1 MNLQIRK
8 VILASWQVLA
18 VTWVLMLTLALGFSA
33 HYLLKN
39 GFDYDQSHLAPI
51 TEVDDARVAAQKSLS
66 SFENYRLTFMVG
78 FPESHAQLFDD
89 NVLKL
94 KALWTPPAAL
104 ERVNWEGLEINQYFS
119 FYRLISNRLMNL
131 IDQHT
136 VGNSSDEELLARSL
150 ESLTGIGQANLIPK
164 ADDPLGFFDR
174 WAQKRL
180 PRSTVVSSGDTLKLY
195 AQGYVWAIFVF
206 QAPQNLENLSYLELN
221 NAIDDLKE
229 VSASIDPSSMVIVHG
244 KPYVGAAA
252 AQTHMLELSGIAT
265 FMIIFLGGLIRKW
278 SPSNRFPTLV
288 FFTILSS
295 YVAGLFAVIITFRE
309 VSLWSIVCGSSLT
322 GLVVMLVGYF
332 LLVHRHYSLLSP
344 VRVFDKILKPLLWI
358 VVIECMAIA
367 LLYIIPLP
375 PIRQAAVFMSSGLLA
390 CAITLILIFP
400 SFNPGPIA
408 ENDFSKK
415 MLIFSR
421 YFPRFSL
428 KHWQKRPSDYTAV
441 GITFF
446 VILLAGFI
454 QIKFTQNIENLTYVS
469 PEVATEQRR
478 VDSLLSLPNN
488 DKFFIV
494 TASSAQDVLMGEEAL
509 RLGFVQRGLNRSD
522 MTTTCISKWFP
533 SYTRQHEI
541 ELLRQEMFNRVKEP
555 LSAILGYQLPNPN
568 PVQLNVRFE
577 DWLNSPTA
585 YPVRHLW
592 LDVPEGFSSI
602 VQVAGMTENEM
613 QKLYG
618 LADHLAG
625 VTFVDMSGDANTFLA
640 QYRYIFVGIL
650 ALVIVCSFTVSL
662 FHYGLR
668 SWRIV
673 VPALL
678 GVASA
683 VSLSSWFDMPFTV
696 FSAMALIVAYGVGL
710 AIALLY
716 YTNEENED
724 LSFSLTTFGF
734 LSSSFAFCVI
744 GLSSTP
750 ALHIFG
756 LTTAM
761 GILSSGIIT
770 LLIRPQPKN

>member
-1 MNLQIRK
+1 MQIRK
-8 VILASWQVLA
+8 VILASWQMLA

-78 FPESHAQLFDD
+78 FPESHTQLFDD

-94 KALWTPPAAL
+94 KALWAPPAAL

-136 VGNSSDEELLARSL
+136 VGSSSDEELLARSL

-252 AQTHMLELSGIAT
+252 AQTHVLELSGIAT

-295 YVAGLFAVIITFRE
+295 YVAGIFAVIITFRE

-390 CAITLILIFP
+390 CAITLILI
-400 SFNPGPIA
+400 
-408 ENDFSKK
+408 
-415 MLIFSR
+415 
-421 YFPRFSL
+421 SL
-428 KHWQKRPSDYTAV
+428 FGW
-441 GITFF
+441 
-446 VILLAGFI
+446 
-454 QIKFTQNIENLTYVS
+454 
-469 PEVATEQRR
+469 
-478 VDSLLSLPNN
+478 
-488 DKFFIV
+488 
-494 TASSAQDVLMGEEAL
+494 
-509 RLGFVQRGLNRSD
+509 RGS
-522 MTTTCISKWFP
+522 
-533 SYTRQHEI
+533 
-541 ELLRQEMFNRVKEP
+541 
-555 LSAILGYQLPNPN
+555 
-568 PVQLNVRFE
+568 
-577 DWLNSPTA
+577 
-585 YPVRHLW
+585 
-592 LDVPEGFSSI
+592 
-602 VQVAGMTENEM
+602 
-613 QKLYG
+613 
-618 LADHLAG
+618 
-625 VTFVDMSGDANTFLA
+625 
-640 QYRYIFVGIL
+640 
-650 ALVIVCSFTVSL
+650 LVIIITRGVCS
-662 FHYGLR
+662 R
-668 SWRIV
+668 
-673 VPALL
+673 
-678 GVASA
+678 
-683 VSLSSWFDMPFTV
+683 
-696 FSAMALIVAYGVGL
+696 
-710 AIALLY
+710 
-716 YTNEENED
+716 
-724 LSFSLTTFGF
+724 
-734 LSSSFAFCVI
+734 
-744 GLSSTP
+744 
-750 ALHIFG
+750 
-756 LTTAM
+756 
-761 GILSSGIIT
+761 
-770 LLIRPQPKN
+770 